1 MGDVTPNTVE
11 LVQIMQASIAPVTLI
26 SGVGL
31 LILSMTNRYGRAIDR
46 TRELLKEIEAESVGG
61 GEGAGAGRTATDVHH
76 VDHHFKRQIRILY
89 TRALLMRWAIGA
101 EIGSIFS
108 TGLTIFLI
116 YVHLA
121 FGNNLSA
128 LAQTSFI
135 TALVLLIVGMG
146 LYLVDMRLSLKALH
160 LEIRAVDPDLI

>member
-46 TRELLKEIEAESVGG
+46 TRELLKAIEGESVGE
-61 GEGAGAGRTATDVHH
+61 GEGAGPAVADVHH

-128 LAQTSFI
+128 FAQTSFI

>member
-31 LILSMTNRYGRAIDR
+31 LILSMTNRYARAIDR
-46 TRELLKEIEAESVGG
+46 TRELLKAIEAETEGG
-61 GEGAGAGRTATDVHH
+61 SAGEVATGASH

-121 FGNNLSA
+121 FGNNLSG

-146 LYLVDMRLSLKALH
+146 LYLIDMRLSLKALH